1 MVLNSSSVILSAIAG
16 LNLTTNTV
24 TINSTVDTLAGSNDG
39 VVTITNA
46 GQLTIASGANITTDG
61 AFTQN
66 GAGPVSTAGNITTTN
81 DAISFATAVTQ
92 AGAIVLNSGAGAG
105 TITFSG
111 TLNGTTAATE
121 TLSLTA
127 GTGNVVFTGIVGGS
141 TTLGAVSIVSA
152 TNVTAS
158 AAFSAASL
166 VQTAGTSTTLAG
178 NVTTTAIAGLNITA
192 TEIFLD
198 GLDIAT
204 TNSGVVTL
212 SGITD
217 LTTAAVGINASGTIT
232 FDGALISSVG
242 GAIALTLESAGNID
256 FDSTVGYSGGNELGA
271 IIINTAVDVTAGSS
285 IEAASLVQSAGTGTT
300 TLTGAVALTA
310 IAGLNITTDIV
321 TISSTVNTLA
331 GGNDGVVTITN
342 AGLLTIASGANI
354 TTDGAFTQNGA
365 GLVSTAG
372 NITTTNDAISFATAV
387 TLTGAVALDTG
398 AVLGNITF
406 SSTLDGA
413 QTLSL
418 TAGTGSI
425 VFTGIVGA
433 TPLGAVTIVSAA
445 DVTVPLAFTATSLTQ
460 INGTGTTKLT
470 GITTV
475 ASGLALNTSTIDIE
489 NNVITTGTLVNLDA
503 VVLVNLDTGKSITTT
518 AAADGA
524 AISGAIDIDVSGIGT
539 VTIVGSLDTSGAD
552 NADGNGSAGGA
563 VTINTIDGTVGVA
576 NITTSGGQGSAA
588 NTGGL
593 AGLITI
599 ADAASNAITLNGTAI
614 SAIGGVAAGAGTG
627 GVGGAVTFSD
637 IVTLAENIR
646 IDTSGGTTT
655 GGTAGDGGDIL
666 FSSTLTGTQT
676 LDLDT
681 LGATSGDIT
690 FVGTVGIVGS
700 TPLAAVTIDAAKDVT
715 ASAAFSA
722 ASLVQSAGTGTTTLA
737 DDVTTTAVAGV
748 NIAATNI
755 VLDGLTITTTTGSGV
770 VSFTGITDIATDT
783 ASIVAGGAITFT
795 GVVTSTGDKNLTL
808 SSTATVD
815 FTDTVGFDTDNE
827 LGTITL
833 TTATTATFAGTV
845 EAGTITLIA
854 ASVLVDFQDAVTATG
869 AVTAASG
876 VVNLNM
882 IGTGDS
888 ITTAFAPDNSGTLLL
903 GKADGTG
910 TQTYVGGIDTTG
922 VGGVVTLKG
931 TIATTNNNITA
942 TAITAGTALTLNAG
956 TGTITTGGAITV
968 TGGANAVTLTSD
980 AIALGGT
987 IITSGIVTV
996 APSTLG
1002 TSIGIGGGAG
1012 DLNLTDTEMGYLQS
1026 STSNVVGAALG
1037 TGTVIVNTLT
1047 YAYPLTIRAG
1057 GTAGDITV
1065 AEPITVTDQ
1074 NLTLTAGSGASGVFT
1089 TSASA
1094 TIGAGSGDITITAD
1108 RVTITDSAITSSG
1121 TITVSPS
1128 LATTTVGLAGGS
1140 GDFNLTDA
1148 EMALLQ
1154 GTIGVVIGHA
1164 TGTGA
1169 VAVGALAAYAYP
1181 LTIQA
1186 GGAAT
1191 ITVTGAFVT
1200 TDKALTFT
1208 AGGDAASGTFTIT
1221 DGAGNSLDTGIGALT
1236 ITADTIVLNE
1246 DATADTITSTGAIV
1260 LQPSQVGTTVG
1271 IAGGDGDF
1279 NLTVLELNSIAD
1291 GADSITIGHASGTAS
1306 VDVDAVTFTDDVE
1319 IRTSSGTITLNGDIT
1334 NSGNDITLTGAVA
1347 IVNDGDITV
1356 TTGSGAGAILIT
1368 GAVTA
1373 FDTNAGESL
1382 TFISG
1387 TGTTTVRGDFG
1398 TSGSKFNTVTI
1409 QEAAAAGAVAFNGDF
1424 YANTI
1429 VTYETATH
1437 ALSFLAGGEGN
1448 VEVATAT
1455 EFLNEGALILGDE
1468 ALDTITF
1475 TLGVTFT
1482 GPSSVSIGGTLVTT
1496 NTDVSFGTTTLTKA
1510 TTINA
1515 GTGDVTFTGVVSG
1528 GTNAITITANSIKG
1542 DGNEKIIAGLLT
1554 FATVDGVGDSAGLIT
1569 QITSLTGTNS
1579 TDGAIWIRNNR
1590 TADVSAALIV
1600 TADDVT
1606 NSAGAVRI
1614 EQGNITFNNGV
1625 LASSDST
1632 TGGNLI
1638 LTGTVTA
1645 STTVKLHAMGDI
1657 RGATAS
1663 ESDVVGVGTCEIL
1676 SYNGAVGE
1684 YDGQTGIAGY
1694 TPVEVNITGNLY
1706 VHSSQENEPVGVAI
1720 DGNVIDTEILSS
1732 YDNYVSTGLVL
1743 FNGRINGG
1751 ERYMDFYRGRLAKW
1765 FKSSSP
1771 ITALKSND
1779 PTLFGA
1785 DVVRSMLD
1793 ESWFEATPE
1802 LWTKDDDLIEAS

>member
-1 MVLNSSSVILSAIAG
+1 
-16 LNLTTNTV
+16 
-24 TINSTVDTLAGSNDG
+24 
-39 VVTITNA
+39 VV
-46 GQLTIASGANITTDG
+46 
-61 AFTQN
+61 
-66 GAGPVSTAGNITTTN
+66 
-81 DAISFATAVTQ
+81 
-92 AGAIVLNSGAGAG
+92 
-105 TITFSG
+105 
-111 TLNGTTAATE
+111 
-121 TLSLTA
+121 
-127 GTGNVVFTGIVGGS
+127 
-141 TTLGAVSIVSA
+141 
-152 TNVTAS
+152 
-158 AAFSAASL
+158 
-166 VQTAGTSTTLAG
+166 
-178 NVTTTAIAGLNITA
+178 
-192 TEIFLD
+192 
-198 GLDIAT
+198 
-204 TNSGVVTL
+204 
-212 SGITD
+212 
-217 LTTAAVGINASGTIT
+217 
-232 FDGALISSVG
+232 
-242 GAIALTLESAGNID
+242 
-256 FDSTVGYSGGNELGA
+256 
-271 IIINTAVDVTAGSS
+271 
-285 IEAASLVQSAGTGTT
+285 GTT
-300 TLTGAVALTA
+300 TLLMQPTTIDRGIG
-310 IAGLNITTDIV
+310 IAGGTGDYDI
-321 TISSTVNTLA
+321 
-331 GGNDGVVTITN
+331 
-342 AGLLTIASGANI
+342 
-354 TTDGAFTQNGA
+354 
-365 GLVSTAG
+365 
-372 NITTTNDAISFATAV
+372 TAV
-387 TLTGAVALDTG
+387 EIGRLSG
-398 AVLGNITF
+398 F
-406 SSTLDGA
+406 S
-413 QTLSL
+413 
-418 TAGTGSI
+418 
-425 VFTGIVGA
+425 
-433 TPLGAVTIVSAA
+433 
-445 DVTVPLAFTATSLTQ
+445 
-460 INGTGTTKLT
+460 T
-470 GITTV
+470 GIT
-475 ASGLALNTSTIDIE
+475 
-489 NNVITTGTLVNLDA
+489 
-503 VVLVNLDTGKSITTT
+503 
-518 AAADGA
+518 
-524 AISGAIDIDVSGIGT
+524 IGR
-539 VTIVGSLDTSGAD
+539 
-552 NADGNGSAGGA
+552 
-563 VTINTIDGTVGVA
+563 
-576 NITTSGGQGSAA
+576 
-588 NTGGL
+588 
-593 AGLITI
+593 
-599 ADAASNAITLNGTAI
+599 SN
-614 SAIGGVAAGAGTG
+614 
-627 GVGGAVTFSD
+627 
-637 IVTLAENIR
+637 
-646 IDTSGGTTT
+646 
-655 GGTAGDGGDIL
+655 
-666 FSSTLTGTQT
+666 
-676 LDLDT
+676 
-681 LGATSGDIT
+681 
-690 FVGTVGIVGS
+690 
-700 TPLAAVTIDAAKDVT
+700 
-715 ASAAFSA
+715 
-722 ASLVQSAGTGTTTLA
+722 
-737 DDVTTTAVAGV
+737 
-748 NIAATNI
+748 
-755 VLDGLTITTTTGSGV
+755 
-770 VSFTGITDIATDT
+770 
-783 ASIVAGGAITFT
+783 
-795 GVVTSTGDKNLTL
+795 
-808 SSTATVD
+808 
-815 FTDTVGFDTDNE
+815 
-827 LGTITL
+827 
-833 TTATTATFAGTV
+833 
-845 EAGTITLIA
+845 
-854 ASVLVDFQDAVTATG
+854 
-869 AVTAASG
+869 
-876 VVNLNM
+876 
-882 IGTGDS
+882 
-888 ITTAFAPDNSGTLLL
+888 
-903 GKADGTG
+903 
-910 TQTYVGGIDTTG
+910 
-922 VGGVVTLKG
+922 
-931 TIATTNNNITA
+931 
-942 TAITAGTALTLNAG
+942 G
-956 TGTITTGGAITV
+956 TGTITI
-968 TGGANAVTLTSD
+968 N
-980 AIALGGT
+980 AIAFTDPMTIQSGGT
-987 IITSGIVTV
+987 SGSITIADVI
-996 APSTLG
+996 ST
-1002 TSIGIGGGAG
+1002 TNKAM
-1012 DLNLTDTEMGYLQS
+1012 TF
-1026 STSNVVGAALG
+1026 
-1037 TGTVIVNTLT
+1037 
-1047 YAYPLTIRAG
+1047 
-1057 GTAGDITV
+1057 
-1065 AEPITVTDQ
+1065 
-1074 NLTLTAGSGASGVFT
+1074 TAGSGASGVFT